1 MKPRMKLNLRTLLV
15 IVILI
20 TSLSVIYNNILTQT
34 ILILFSIAL
43 LFGINPSQHK
53 YKRIIHRL
61 KMLFKIVLT
70 LMVFQVLFRHGG
82 EIYWQY
88 GIIKITSTGLN
99 YGIASSM
106 RFFIIIIIAGML
118 FDIPYYDYLLAFRAW
133 LFPYEISFLVATV
146 IHFIPIFT
154 SQFQRSREALQLRG
168 IELRKIPLIKRF
180 KAYSSLLFPVLARA
194 ISEVRYRSISLE
206 LRAFRLYPTR
216 TYLYES
222 KLKWYDIAVQVI
234 CVMVFVLILFFI

>member
-1 MKPRMKLNLRTLLV
+1 MKQRMKLNLRTLLI

-20 TSLSVIYNNILTQT
+20 TSLSVIYNNIITQT
-34 ILILFSIAL
+34 VLILFSITL
-43 LFGINPSQHK
+43 LLGINPSRHK
-53 YKRIIHRL
+53 FKRIMHRF
-61 KMLFKIVLT
+61 KMIFKIILT
-70 LMVFQVLFRHGG
+70 LMVFQILFRHGG
-82 EIYWQY
+82 ETYWQF
-88 GIIKITSTGLN
+88 GIIKITSSGLN
-99 YGIASSM
+99 YGIASSL

-133 LFPYEISFLVATV
+133 RFPYEISFLVATV
-146 IHFIPIFT
+146 IHFIPIFS
-154 SQFQRSREALQLRG
+154 SQFKRSREALQLRG

-206 LRAFRLYPTR
+206 LRAFRLYTTR

-222 KLKWYDIAVQVI
+222 KLKWYDVTVQVAG
-234 CVMVFVLILFFI
+234 VVGFVGILFLC